1 MAMKVKNC
9 TRQIIPIMVGEQQ
22 VILQPLK
29 TVVLA
34 LSEPTAQLRTL
45 KSKGKIKIQ

>member
-9 TRQIIPIMVGEQQ
+9 TKQIIPIIIGEQQ
-22 VILQPLK
+22 IVLQPLR

-34 LSEPTAQLRTL
+34 IDKPTQQMKTL